1 MDANVTLMSTN
12 SLESA
17 AELFKAL
24 SSASRLRLL
33 RHLGHGDAGVTALVE
48 ASGLAQPLVSQHL
61 RVLRAAGLVEVNRVG
76 REAIYSV
83 ADRHVS
89 HIVDDA
95 VEHVSETPRL
105 EVRAR

>member
-1 MDANVTLMSTN
+1 MHCYVCMGL
-12 SLESA
+12 
-17 AELFKAL
+17 LFKAL

-61 RVLRAAGLVEVNRVG
+61 RVLRAAGLVEVDRVG

-95 VEHVSETPRL
+95 VERVGEALRL

>member
-1 MDANVTLMSTN
+1 MSIDA
-12 SLESA
+12 LESA

-33 RHLGHGDAGVTALVE
+33 RLLGEGESGVTALVE
-48 ASGLAQPLVSQHL
+48 ASGLSQPLVSQHL
-61 RVLRAAGLVEVNRVG
+61 RVLRAAGLVAVSRVG

-95 VEHVSETPRL
+95 VEHADEADRG
-105 EVRAR
+105 

>member
-1 MDANVTLMSTN
+1 MADDEG
-12 SLESA
+12 LEA
-17 AELFKAL
+17 AADLFKAL

-33 RHLGHGDAGVTALVE
+33 RLLSEGAASVSALV
-48 ASGLAQPLVSQHL
+48 ASSGLSQPLVSQHL
-61 RVLRAAGLVEVNRVG
+61 RVLRGVGLVQVERTG

-95 VEHVSETPRL
+95 IEHSREPVPR
-105 EVRAR
+105 

>member
-1 MDANVTLMSTN
+1 MADDEG
-12 SLESA
+12 LEA
-17 AELFKAL
+17 AADLFKAL

-33 RHLGHGDAGVTALVE
+33 RLLSEDAASVSALV
-48 ASGLAQPLVSQHL
+48 ASSGLSQPLVSQHL
-61 RVLRAAGLVEVNRVG
+61 RVLRGVGLVQVERTG

-95 VEHVSETPRL
+95 IEHSREPVPR
-105 EVRAR
+105 